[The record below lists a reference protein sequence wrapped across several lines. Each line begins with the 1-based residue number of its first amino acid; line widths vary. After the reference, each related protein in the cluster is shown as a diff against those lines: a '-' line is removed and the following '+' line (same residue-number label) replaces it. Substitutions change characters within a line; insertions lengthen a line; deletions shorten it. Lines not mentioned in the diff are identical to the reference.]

1 MLRRAPEADA
11 LLAET
16 WRTMTQHNAI
26 VAPAVALLA
35 PLSAGLQRRPP
46 ADPIGRL
53 KTLLPG
59 PPLPRAEG
67 VAQTWDVGLLADLR
81 PDLPEAWHDFLE
93 ALLAAI
99 NDPAQAA
106 ALEQY
111 ALWRDTPALPLDAPW
126 PDGP

>member
-1 MLRRAPEADA
+1 MRRRRSRCCGTPAASLDVPWPEGGILD
-11 LLAET
+11 
-16 WRTMTQHNAI
+16 
-26 VAPAVALLA
+26 
-35 PLSAGLQRRPP
+35 GY
-46 ADPIGRL
+46 
-53 KTLLPG
+53 
-59 PPLPRAEG
+59 
-67 VAQTWDVGLLADLR
+67 LR